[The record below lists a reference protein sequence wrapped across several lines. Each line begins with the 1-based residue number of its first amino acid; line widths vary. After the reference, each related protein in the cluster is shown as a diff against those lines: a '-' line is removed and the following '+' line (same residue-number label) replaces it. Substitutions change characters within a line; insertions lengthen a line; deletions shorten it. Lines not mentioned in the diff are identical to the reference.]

1 MGVVRGILV
10 RLGLL
15 ALGAVYIAMGAVS
28 ARVAFLG
35 ARNREEG
42 VPGALRFLLDR
53 PHGPRI
59 LGAVV
64 AGLVGIALVHLF
76 EAFTGRRPGLTRAG
90 LAANALGYGAL
101 AWTSARLLFHIGRGS
116 GSLERTGISWLLSE
130 SWGATLLEIVGAGVV
145 AGGAWEAYQGLR
157 GRLDFSRKLLPRR
170 LSRALAFIAR
180 FGSITRGL
188 VLGAL
193 GYFLIRAAEELDPGR
208 VQSMGGVLRA
218 FSQTAL
224 GPVFVGVVALG
235 LAAYGVSLWTRTLLE
250 RRV

>member
-1 MGVVRGILV
+1 MEVVRGILI

-15 ALGAVYIAMGAVS
+15 ALGAVYVAMGVVS

-35 ARNREEG
+35 ARSEEG
-42 VPGALRFLLDR
+42 VPGALRLLLEQPR
-53 PHGPRI
+53 GPRI
-59 LGAVV
+59 LAAVV
-64 AGLVGIALVHLF
+64 AGLAGIALVHLV
-76 EAFTGRRPGLTRAG
+76 EAVTGRRPGLVRAG

-101 AWTSARLLFHIGRGS
+101 AWTAARLLFHLGRG
-116 GSLERTGISWLLSE
+116 GQSLEQVGISWLLGE
-130 SWGATLLEIVGAGVV
+130 SWGAMLLEAVGAAVV
-145 AGGAWEAYQGLR
+145 AGGLWEAYQGLR

-170 LSRALAFIAR
+170 LSRLLVFIAR
-180 FGSITRGL
+180 FGLLTRGL

-208 VQSMGGVLRA
+208 VATMGGVLHA
-218 FSQTAL
+218 FSRTAL

-235 LAAYGVSLWTRTLLE
+235 LAAYGVSLWTRTLLK

>member
-1 MGVVRGILV
+1 VRGILV

-15 ALGAVYIAMGAVS
+15 ALGAIYVAMGAVS

-35 ARNREEG
+35 ARSEEG

-53 PHGPRI
+53 PRGPRI

-64 AGLVGIALVHLF
+64 AGLAGIALVHLF
-76 EAFTGRRPGLTRAG
+76 EAFTGRRTRPARAG

-101 AWTSARLLFHIGRGS
+101 AWTAARLLFHLGRG
-116 GSLERTGISWLLSE
+116 GPSLEKAGISWLLGE
-130 SWGATLLEIVGAGVV
+130 AWGATLLEVCGAAVV
-145 AGGAWEAYQGLR
+145 AGGLWEAYQGLR

-170 LSRALAFIAR
+170 LSRTLVFIAR
-180 FGSITRGL
+180 FGLLTRGL
-188 VLGAL
+188 LLGAL

-208 VQSMGGVLRA
+208 AQTMGGVLRA

-235 LAAYGVSLWTRTLLE
+235 LAAYGVSLWTRTLLK